1 MQLSRFLTC
10 SFRVET
16 EFYYYTLLHY
26 VQGAKN
32 LLHLV
37 TPTKLRIEAKPRD
50 YTYNDDDGDYD
61 FVKGRAMVT

>member
-26 VQGAKN
+26 VQ
-32 LLHLV
+32 
-37 TPTKLRIEAKPRD
+37 KLAASRD
-50 YTYNDDDGDYD
+50 AY
-61 FVKGRAMVT
+61 